1 MAQTTKRLRV
11 TELDF
16 NDIKTNLKSYMKS
29 QETFKDYNFEGSA
42 MNTLLDVLS
51 YNTHYNAVYANM
63 VANEMFLDSA
73 VKRDSV
79 ISLAKHLGYTPR
91 SSTSSEAR
99 INATINSPAGAPTT
113 LTMPKGTVFRSRVN
127 DVNYQFVTTSD
138 VTIVPTEGVYTFTN
152 IDIKEGTLLN
162 LQYTKDSLDPAQRFL
177 LTDENIDT
185 STIAVKVQT
194 SVADV
199 TQRTFSKANDFLE
212 VTSQSEVYFLDA
224 VENGYYELSFGDNVL
239 GKALDDGNIVIIEY
253 IVCNEDEANGANA
266 FTLQSSVGGSTN
278 ATITTVINS
287 QNGAS
292 RESIE
297 SIKFNAPKSYS
308 AQNRAV
314 TAEDYK
320 IILPKL
326 YNNVDTMQVWGGED
340 NDPPIYGKVFLS
352 IKPKTGRTLTTSTKD
367 GIKNSVLA
375 GKNMVSI
382 TPEIIDP
389 VYIDIIPTVNVYW
402 NPNVTSSSYTDI
414 SSKVRQDILNYSNT
428 EIKSFDSVF
437 RYSKFV
443 NVIDRA
449 DKGIVSNV
457 TTIRCQR
464 YFDAILNNESKYT
477 INFYNPIFTQGAGS
491 PTNISST
498 GFNIA
503 GRTQTLYLD
512 DDGAGNVRSYY
523 LEEGSSTKV
532 YVNSTQGQIDYATG
546 KIIVDQ
552 LNITSTVLDENQ
564 VKIFVTLNSND
575 IVSVR
580 NVLLEINESDITVN
594 TIVDKVAT
602 GESSAGVDYQTS
614 SSNELS
620 NTGGSGLAGAA
631 SAITGTSGSS
641 GSSSSSGSSGSSGSG
656 SSGSGGSSY

>member
-1 MAQTTKRLRV
+1 M
-11 TELDF
+11 
-16 NDIKTNLKSYMKS
+16 
-29 QETFKDYNFEGSA
+29 
-42 MNTLLDVLS
+42 
-51 YNTHYNAVYANM
+51 
-63 VANEMFLDSA
+63 
-73 VKRDSV
+73 
-79 ISLAKHLGYTPR
+79 
-91 SSTSSEAR
+91 
-99 INATINSPAGAPTT
+99 
-113 LTMPKGTVFRSRVN
+113 
-127 DVNYQFVTTSD
+127 
-138 VTIVPTEGVYTFTN
+138 
-152 IDIKEGTLLN
+152 
-162 LQYTKDSLDPAQRFL
+162 
-177 LTDENIDT
+177 
-185 STIAVKVQT
+185 
-194 SVADV
+194 
-199 TQRTFSKANDFLE
+199 
-212 VTSQSEVYFLDA
+212 
-224 VENGYYELSFGDNVL
+224 
-239 GKALDDGNIVIIEY
+239 
-253 IVCNEDEANGANA
+253 
-266 FTLQSSVGGSTN
+266 
-278 ATITTVINS
+278 
-287 QNGAS
+287 
-292 RESIE
+292 
-297 SIKFNAPKSYS
+297 
-308 AQNRAV
+308 

-320 IILPKL
+320 VILPKL

-352 IKPKTGRTLTTSTKD
+352 IKPKTGKTLTTSTKAA
-367 GIKNSVLA
+367 ITNTVLA

-382 TPEIIDP
+382 TPEIVNP

-414 SSKVRQDILNYSNT
+414 SSKVRQDILNFANT

-464 YFDAILNNESKYT
+464 YFDAILNTESKYT

-512 DDGAGNVRSYY
+512 DDGAGNIRSYY

-580 NVLLEINESDITVN
+580 NVLLTINESDITVN
-594 TIVDKVAT
+594 TIVDK
-602 GESSAGVDYQTS
+602 DC
-614 SSNELS
+614 NW
-620 NTGGSGLAGAA
+620 
-631 SAITGTSGSS
+631 
-641 GSSSSSGSSGSSGSG
+641 
-656 SSGSGGSSY
+656 